1 MKLHEIAHSRAG
13 DKGGDSCI
21 SVILHDPSHYAALA
35 RVLTAERVKAH
46 FASIAKGEV
55 ERYEAPAIAAL
66 NFVLRDALAGGVT
79 RSLRLDRHGKSLS
92 GVMLEMEI
100 DLGAARAASGDH

>member
-1 MKLHEIAHSRAG
+1 MRLHEIAHSRAG

-21 SVILHDPSHYAALA
+21 SVILYDPDHYAALA
-35 RVLTAERVKAH
+35 KALTAERVKAH
-46 FASIAKGEV
+46 FGPIVEGDV
-55 ERYEAPAIAAL
+55 ERYEVPSIGAL
-66 NFVLRDALAGGVT
+66 NFVLRRALAGGVT

-100 DLGAARAASGDH
+100 DLENT